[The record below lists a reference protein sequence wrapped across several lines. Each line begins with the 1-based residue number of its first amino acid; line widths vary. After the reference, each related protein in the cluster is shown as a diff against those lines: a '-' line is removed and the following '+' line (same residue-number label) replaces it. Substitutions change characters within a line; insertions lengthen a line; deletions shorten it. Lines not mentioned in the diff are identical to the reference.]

1 MGVLWVKTQQMREVW
16 SQKVV
21 QLAIEAAIEEVIV
34 PREQEAVPQKELMS
48 GEGTPGSWVALAGC
62 WTTLVS
68 WVALAGCWA
77 TLEERRATPCV
88 VYKKA
93 EKFWVGNALGG
104 CDLVG
109 DTGDTGGLSGAL
121 RARGNTHDSLSG
133 DARNGRSGGVAL
145 GVDQASV
152 SVDSTGAGDNAGM
165 LGPDERLSGICR
177 EQRASILNSESNVL
191 HFAKEGPC

>member
-1 MGVLWVKTQQMREVW
+1 MREVW

-21 QLAIEAAIEEVIV
+21 QLAIEAAMEEVTV
-34 PREQEAVPQKELMS
+34 PREQEAVPQKESMS

-62 WTTLVS
+62 WTTL
-68 WVALAGCWA
+68 
-77 TLEERRATPCV
+77 
-88 VYKKA
+88 
-93 EKFWVGNALGG
+93 VGNALGG

-121 RARGNTHDSLSG
+121 RARGNTYDSLSG